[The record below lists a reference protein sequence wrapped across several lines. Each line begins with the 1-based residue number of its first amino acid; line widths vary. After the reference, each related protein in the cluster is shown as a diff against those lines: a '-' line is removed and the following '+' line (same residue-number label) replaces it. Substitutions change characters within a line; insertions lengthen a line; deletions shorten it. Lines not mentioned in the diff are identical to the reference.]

1 MNYPEQLL
9 PKLIFKE
16 IKSDLSAYFLCRKVE
31 DKSLLENQSSIAS
44 EELLGIERVNDCFDY
59 STNLPGIFELQHNE
73 IELFGDKK
81 KLFRSYW
88 DWASEVETPIY
99 KQDFELNIDAGW
111 FFLPIDKIVS
121 ITIPFNK
128 NAQKNDTDIARA
140 VAVHTPTNCNFWHFS
155 IKWKD
160 SAGFINS
167 NDSAWKRK
175 IIATVRSLFSELI
188 VFEVKEQKVEK
199 SFYS

>member
-1 MNYPEQLL
+1 M
-9 PKLIFKE
+9 
-16 IKSDLSAYFLCRKVE
+16 
-31 DKSLLENQSSIAS
+31 
-44 EELLGIERVNDCFDY
+44 
-59 STNLPGIFELQHNE
+59 QHNE
-73 IELFGDKK
+73 IELIGDRK

-88 DWASEVETPIY
+88 DWSSEVKIPIY
-99 KQDFELNIDAGW
+99 RQDFELNIDAGW

-160 SAGFINS
+160 SAGFINF